1 MYKCD
6 KHYCHHEHYMHHFMC
21 ICICVYFCMSKFDT
35 MAFTVTADTYWP
47 RKIVI
52 DFPIQPGEEYEEC
65 LQMQFNKQ
73 RIDLCSHRHNQSL
86 HH

>member
-1 MYKCD
+1 
-6 KHYCHHEHYMHHFMC
+6 
-21 ICICVYFCMSKFDT
+21 

-52 DFPIQPGEEYEEC
+52 DFPIQPGEEYREC

-73 RIDLCSHRHNQSL
+73 RIVLCSHRHNQSL